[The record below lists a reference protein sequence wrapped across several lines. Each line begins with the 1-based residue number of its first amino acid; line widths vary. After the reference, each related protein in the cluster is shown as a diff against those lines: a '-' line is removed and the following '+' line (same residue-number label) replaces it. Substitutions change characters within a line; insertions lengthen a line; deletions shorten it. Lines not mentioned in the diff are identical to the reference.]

1 MPQKVRVQV
10 DGRPILLSHLDKVLW
25 PAWTKAEMLD
35 YYARV
40 ADAMVPHLSDRPA
53 SFLRGPEGMTGPLFV
68 AKNPPPQTPDWVR
81 IEVIEAK
88 EGPREHLVLDDAPS
102 LIAAAN
108 LYCLEM
114 HVPQWTLTGGRD
126 GHDRLVVDLDPGEGA
141 TVVECCVAALLV
153 REALAADGLAC
164 WPITSGSKGLH
175 LYTPLPP
182 TSEDAV
188 VGYARAVAERL
199 AAAYPQLLVA
209 RMTKA
214 LRTGRVFLDWSQ
226 NSTSKT
232 TSAPYTL
239 RATRTPVPG
248 VSAPLTWAEVESCRS
263 PADLSL
269 SPETVAARVAEHGDL
284 AAGLYDPD
292 EARALPAP
300 S

>member
-1 MPQKVRVQV
+1 MPGTKVPVQV
-10 DGRPILLSHLDKVLW
+10 GGHAILLSHLDKLLW
-25 PAWTKAEMLD
+25 SAWSKAEMLD

-40 ADAMVPHLSDRPA
+40 ADAMVPHLRDRPA

-68 AKNPPPQTPDWVR
+68 AKNPPPRTPEWVR

-88 EGPREHLVLDDAPS
+88 EGPRPHLVLDDPAS

-108 LYCLEM
+108 LYCLEI
-114 HVPQWTLTGGRD
+114 HVPQWTVGSGRD
-126 GHDRLVVDLDPGEGA
+126 GHDRLVVDLDPGEGT
-141 TVVECCVAALLV
+141 TVVECCAAALLV
-153 REALAADGLAC
+153 REALAADGLPC
-164 WPITSGSKGLH
+164 WPVTSGNKGLH
-175 LYTPLPP
+175 LYTPLHPSP
-182 TSEDAV
+182 ADATV
-188 VGYARAVAERL
+188 DYARRVAERL
-199 AAAYPQLLVA
+199 AAAHPSLLVA

-248 VSAPLTWAEVESCRS
+248 VSAPLTWAEVEACRS
-263 PADLSL
+263 PADLAL
-269 SPETVAARVAEHGDL
+269 PPADVAARVAELGDL
-284 AAGLYDPD
+284 AAPLCAP
-292 EARALPAP
+292 EQAHALP